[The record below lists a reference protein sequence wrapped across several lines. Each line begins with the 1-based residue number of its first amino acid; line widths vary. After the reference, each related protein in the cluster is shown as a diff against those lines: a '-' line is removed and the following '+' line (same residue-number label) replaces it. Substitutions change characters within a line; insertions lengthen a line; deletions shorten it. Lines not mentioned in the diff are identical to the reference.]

1 MNYPTLMFAALA
13 GALPERQSTLHVFRG
28 MDRDLM
34 PIGHDRIARREQIRQ
49 VMAGKQNE
57 AKGKK

>member
-1 MNYPTLMFAALA
+1 M
-13 GALPERQSTLHVFRG
+13 TLHVFRG